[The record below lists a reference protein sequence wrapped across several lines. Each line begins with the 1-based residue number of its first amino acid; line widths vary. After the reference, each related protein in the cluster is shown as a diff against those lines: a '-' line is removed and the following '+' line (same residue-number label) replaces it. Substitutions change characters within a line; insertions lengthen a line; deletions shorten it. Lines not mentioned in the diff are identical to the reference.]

1 MEFSWQEYWSGLPFP
16 SPSQGNFGT
25 NPDFWGRRKKKRFD
39 VTRRALLNQKK
50 A

>member
-25 NPDFWGRRKKKRFD
+25 NPDFWGRRKKND
-39 VTRRALLNQKK
+39 LMLPGELY
-50 A
+50 